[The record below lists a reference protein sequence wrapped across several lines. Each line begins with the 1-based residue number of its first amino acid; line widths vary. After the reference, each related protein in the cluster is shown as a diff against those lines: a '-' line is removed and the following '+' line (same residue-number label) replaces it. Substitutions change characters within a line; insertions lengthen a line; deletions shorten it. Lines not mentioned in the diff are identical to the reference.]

1 MARTYIGGL
10 IPEDEYNR
18 QRKLLEHKLESLI
31 VPKANAAEEA
41 GRLIHNLPRLWSE
54 ANIEEQRKLLLTM
67 LDAVYVDTKNSK
79 SVIAVRPKPPFRPVF
94 QVAAQREESVIKIIN
109 GHENESPYP
118 AVFPVEA
125 RETLSLPETIL
136 CFV

>member
-1 MARTYIGGL
+1 MARTYIDC
-10 IPEDEYNR
+10 IISQEKYDQ
-18 QRKLLEHKLESLI
+18 QRKLLELQLESLV
-31 VPKANAAEEA
+31 VP
-41 GRLIHNLPRLWSE
+41 E
-54 ANIEEQRKLLLTM
+54 ANFK
-67 LDAVYVDTKNSK
+67 
-79 SVIAVRPKPPFRPVF
+79 PKPLLNQYSKWRLKEK
-94 QVAAQREESVIKIIN
+94 AQVIKIIN